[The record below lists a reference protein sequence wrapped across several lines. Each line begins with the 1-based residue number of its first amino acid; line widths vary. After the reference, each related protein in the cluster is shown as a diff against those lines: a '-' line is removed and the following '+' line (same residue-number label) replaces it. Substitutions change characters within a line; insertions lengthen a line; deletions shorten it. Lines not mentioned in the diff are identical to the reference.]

1 MQRSFIVLATILLVQ
16 LLAVA
21 GMVQQ
26 ATQDRLQGRWE
37 GTTKS
42 FQGERP
48 TTVIFK
54 KETDAYTGTITGAQ
68 GTVPFK
74 EIKVD
79 GDKVTASAEV
89 DSPQAGR
96 LIVNYKFALQG
107 ETLKGDGT
115 VEVGGQ
121 TYNFTLDL
129 KRVSTSTALTEQEER
144 RSTRPLVPQPQQKQ
158 SLDYFVGQWAFKW
171 IGRESALGPGGH
183 REGMTT
189 FKLTPAGNTLESNT
203 EGKSEEG
210 VLEDWKTGRLED
222 WLREISD

>member
-1 MQRSFIVLATILLVQ
+1 MRRSFIVLATILLVQ
-16 LLAVA
+16 FLAVA
-21 GMVQQ
+21 SLAQ
-26 ATQDRLQGRWE
+26 QDRLQGRWE

-54 KETDAYTGTITGAQ
+54 KEADAYTGTITGAQ

-89 DSPQAGR
+89 VSPQAGR

-129 KRVSTSTALTEQEER
+129 KRVNTSTALTEQEGR
-144 RSTRPLVPQPQQKQ
+144 RSTRPLGPQTQQKQ
-158 SLDYFVGQWAFKW
+158 SL
-171 IGRESALGPGGH
+171 
-183 REGMTT
+183 
-189 FKLTPAGNTLESNT
+189 
-203 EGKSEEG
+203 
-210 VLEDWKTGRLED
+210 
-222 WLREISD
+222 